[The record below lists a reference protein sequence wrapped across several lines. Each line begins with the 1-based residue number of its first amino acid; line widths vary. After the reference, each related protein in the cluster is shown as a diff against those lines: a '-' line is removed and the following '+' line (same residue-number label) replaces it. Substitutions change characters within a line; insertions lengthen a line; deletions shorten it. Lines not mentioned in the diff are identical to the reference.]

1 MTGVLEIV
9 TPVFAIVLLG
19 YAAARWRLMAEAG
32 FKALALFVFS
42 LAAPALLF
50 AGGTRPH
57 EGGAGAAVALI
68 STSLVVYALTTL
80 AGRRLLGMTLA
91 EAALFALSCVFGNS
105 VMMGIP
111 IIVAAYGNAGLPPL
125 LAILAVQTVALLGT
139 ATVVTEI
146 GLNAAA
152 PWRHVL
158 RATAIGIGRN
168 PVVLS
173 VMAALAWNALNL
185 PVPDVARRT
194 LELLGA
200 SAPSVALFCLGG
212 SLYGLSAAAIWR
224 ETAAIAVVKL
234 LLLPA
239 LVFALARLLGLGPA
253 DTAVAVTMAALPTGA
268 NAFILA
274 RRYATGADRSGSAVV
289 ITTALSVLTLSALIG
304 HFGPALPPP

>member
-1 MTGVLEIV
+1 MSTVLEVV
-9 TPVFAIVLLG
+9 TPVFAVIALG
-19 YAAARWRLMAEAG
+19 YGAARWRFVDDAG
-32 FKALALFVFS
+32 LRALALFVFS

-57 EGGAGAAVALI
+57 EGGAGAALALI
-68 STSLVVYALTTL
+68 GTSLIVYALATL
-80 AGRRLLGMTLA
+80 AARRLLGMDLA
-91 EAALFALSCVFGNS
+91 EAALFALACVFGNS

-111 IIVAAYGNAGLPPL
+111 IIVAAFGNPGLPPL

-139 ATVVTEI
+139 ATVVTEV

-158 RATAIGIGRN
+158 RATAQGIARN
-168 PVVLS
+168 PVVLA
-173 VMAALAWNALNL
+173 VIAAMIWNALHL
-185 PVPDVARRT
+185 PVPGVVLRT

-200 SAPSVALFCLGG
+200 AASPVALFCLGG
-212 SLYGLSAAAIWR
+212 SLYGLSAAAVWR
-224 ETAAIAVVKL
+224 ETAAIMVVKL

-239 LVFALARLLGLGPA
+239 LVFSATRLLGLGPV

-289 ITTALSVLTLSALIG
+289 ITTAISVLTLSGLIG
-304 HFGPALPPP
+304 YFRDALPAP